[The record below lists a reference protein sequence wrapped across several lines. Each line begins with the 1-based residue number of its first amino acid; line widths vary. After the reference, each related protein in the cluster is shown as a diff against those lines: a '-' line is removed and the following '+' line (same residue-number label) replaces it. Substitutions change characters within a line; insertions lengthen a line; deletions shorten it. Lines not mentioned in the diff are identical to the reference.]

1 MKKGALVAIGCGI
14 VAVFVAA
21 VALGVIAIQKSGGFA
36 ALVNGFNRD
45 ETQQVEAVFRYP
57 EETNVNE
64 ILSVLE
70 ARADE
75 MGLMHAK
82 LENAQRGLVTMRF
95 DRISSGDYNEI
106 LEGLTVRGK
115 LEFQDYEGNVLL
127 SNDDIA
133 KAYSRFGK
141 LSENGVGEHYIE
153 LEFTPKGKQ
162 KFSEATG
169 RISQLPEGN
178 NYIAIYADETV
189 ISAPMVREEITTETA
204 IITGDF
210 SQETAQALAKT
221 INSGALPCEL
231 EIVSLDDV
239 DL

>member
-1 MKKGALVAIGCGI
+1 M
-14 VAVFVAA
+14 
-21 VALGVIAIQKSGGFA
+21 
-36 ALVNGFNRD
+36 
-45 ETQQVEAVFRYP
+45 EAVFRYP

-75 MGLMHAK
+75 MGLMYAK
-82 LENAQRGLVTMRF
+82 LENAQCGLVTMRF

-153 LEFTPKGKQ
+153 LVMWIYKNLCEIKAVLYRRPLFMLKNAGIHT
-162 KFSEATG
+162 FSCKMG
-169 RISQLPEGN
+169 QNVL
-178 NYIAIYADETV
+178 
-189 ISAPMVREEITTETA
+189 
-204 IITGDF
+204 
-210 SQETAQALAKT
+210 
-221 INSGALPCEL
+221 
-231 EIVSLDDV
+231 
-239 DL
+239 